1 VKHLSYIFN
10 LTKFAFKENRLLY
23 LSIVIS
29 LLSVVIELIALSSL
43 LPLLEIVSKNHVATE
58 GMIIDAFSYFKVEV
72 NAANLL
78 KAFTALLLA
87 RIITQFISQ
96 NLSLYLGRKVMAQ
109 LASGAFHKI
118 MNYLSLEA
126 IEEKS
131 IGFFINLAGDE
142 AFRASTIIISITQ
155 ILSTFFL
162 SLLYFLAIVNYS
174 LNLSLSV
181 IGFMCLVAVF
191 LRSVFK
197 LMHKYGEKQI
207 EESRS
212 ATSTFLDSL
221 NNIKAIRAL
230 LAGNYAT
237 TLYKQKIFNY
247 SRTLFLVDQAALLTR
262 TTPIIILLLL
272 LGSYQAI
279 FKPSLNN
286 EDISFIVTIIV
297 YMMRLFPTVGQC
309 LNLLMRLITDSKIGK
324 DITEIIGIPEDK
336 SIATS
341 QLRDPIKKIEFKKIH
356 FSYSKKPERVILKNL
371 SLTLTKGRSYAITGK
386 SGLGKSTL
394 IDLLLKF
401 YQPTGG
407 QVFINQH
414 NIADL
419 STEQIRQR
427 IILVNQEPAI
437 FDDTIRNNISMGS
450 AFADKALKDSC
461 EQAAIDE
468 MIQSFTDKYDHRVNY
483 QGKNLSGGQ
492 RQRIAIARALIR
504 HPEVLIF
511 DESTSALDKATQ
523 NQILQSILRNK
534 SDKII
539 VFITHDPEIMGLV
552 DEVIDIE
559 TINH

>member
-1 VKHLSYIFN
+1 
-10 LTKFAFKENRLLY
+10 
-23 LSIVIS
+23 
-29 LLSVVIELIALSSL
+29 
-43 LPLLEIVSKNHVATE
+43 
-58 GMIIDAFSYFKVEV
+58 
-72 NAANLL
+72 
-78 KAFTALLLA
+78 
-87 RIITQFISQ
+87 
-96 NLSLYLGRKVMAQ
+96 
-109 LASGAFHKI
+109 
-118 MNYLSLEA
+118 
-126 IEEKS
+126 

-356 FSYSKKPERVILKNL
+356 FSYSKKPER
-371 SLTLTKGRSYAITGK
+371 
-386 SGLGKSTL
+386 
-394 IDLLLKF
+394 
-401 YQPTGG
+401 
-407 QVFINQH
+407 
-414 NIADL
+414 
-419 STEQIRQR
+419 
-427 IILVNQEPAI
+427 
-437 FDDTIRNNISMGS
+437 
-450 AFADKALKDSC
+450 
-461 EQAAIDE
+461 
-468 MIQSFTDKYDHRVNY
+468 
-483 QGKNLSGGQ
+483 
-492 RQRIAIARALIR
+492 
-504 HPEVLIF
+504 
-511 DESTSALDKATQ
+511 
-523 NQILQSILRNK
+523 
-534 SDKII
+534 
-539 VFITHDPEIMGLV
+539 
-552 DEVIDIE
+552 
-559 TINH
+559 